1 MMSYVC
7 KRKIL
12 LSGIYS
18 PLNGLLSSMFVVKIK
33 DRSKIVL
40 FNI

>member
-7 KRKIL
+7 KRRIL
-12 LSGIYS
+12 LSGINS
-18 PLNGLLSSMFVVKIK
+18 LLNGLLSFMFVVKIK
-33 DRSKIVL
+33 DCSKIVL